1 MGSSGISEITDDLQ
15 TEIEES
21 TGIPE
26 IIRDI
31 QTEIEEAAIDA
42 ANYAFNMSEIQF
54 SFTCAPKLFH
64 YCSLET
70 FYSIIESNCFW
81 LSHPKFMNDI
91 SEYKYSI
98 RTTKKCLC
106 QYNQKIPENDALKKF
121 FTQIESSIDEY
132 ESGFKGFDE
141 NKYEK
146 LYFFT
151 CFTSDG
157 DNLPMWS
164 IYRGKNI
171 GLSIELDFSD
181 KDYFVS
187 SDKKG
192 SGEHSPFDSYLY
204 PVIFTDIEYKED
216 KIRETINIFLNR
228 IRDYYNTRQP
238 KFYNYQILVDKIIS
252 EEIVKY
258 LINISSY
265 LKNSNFNYEKETR
278 LLLRKYDPK
287 DVKFRVRD
295 KFIVPYIEF
304 PLEEKEDENKNKEK
318 KKFNKPIIPIKSI
331 TISPNAEEPKL
342 VIASIRAFLNHKG
355 YNINK
360 INIEHSNIPFKPR

>member
-1 MGSSGISEITDDLQ
+1 MASSEISEIIDDLK
-15 TEIEES
+15 
-21 TGIPE
+21 
-26 IIRDI
+26 
-31 QTEIEEAAIDA
+31 TEIEEASIDA
-42 ANYAFNMSEIQF
+42 ANYAFNMKEIQF
-54 SFTCAPKLFH
+54 SFTCAPKIFH

-98 RTTKKCLC
+98 SKTKKFLY
-106 QYNQKIPENDALKKF
+106 QYNQKIPANDASKQLLS
-121 FTQIESSIDEY
+121 QIESSIDEY

-141 NKYEK
+141 DKYEK

-181 KDYFVS
+181 EDYFVS
-187 SDKKG
+187 SNQKG
-192 SGEHSPFDSYLY
+192 RGKHSPFVGYLS
-204 PVIFTDIEYKED
+204 PVIFADIEYKED

-228 IRDYYNTRQP
+228 IRDYYNSHQTV
-238 KFYNYQILVDKIIS
+238 FYNYKTLIDKIVS
-252 EEIVKY
+252 EEIAKY

-265 LKNSNFNYEKETR
+265 LKNSNFSYEKEAR
-278 LLLRKYDPK
+278 LLLRTYEQK

-304 PLEEKEDENKNKEK
+304 PLEEKIIEDENKNPIKKKE
-318 KKFNKPIIPIKSI
+318 KFNKPIIPIKSI

-342 VIASIRAFLNHKG
+342 VIASIRAYLNHKG

-360 INIEHSNIPFKPR
+360 IKIDHSTIPYKPR